1 MNLLP
6 ITDVHTHNSMA
17 DPLTAVRNLR
27 MDELPEWLMG
37 NQPGRF
43 SAGVHPW
50 DAHLPFDYALLKKA
64 IEDPRMW
71 AVGECGLDKF
81 AQASIKQQT
90 DVFQQHIQLAIEAK
104 KNLIIHCVKL
114 WDTLLQLK
122 KNYGNTHA
130 ETLWIIHGFR
140 GKQTQALQL
149 IDKGFYLSFNMYRD
163 KEKALHL
170 PPERCFFETD

>member
-1 MNLLP
+1 MKLLP

-17 DPLTAVRNLR
+17 DPLTAVRNLS
-27 MDELPEWLMG
+27 MSELSEWLLG

-50 DAHLPFDYALLKKA
+50 DAHLPFDFALVQRA
-64 IEDPRMW
+64 AEDPRLW

-81 AQASIKQQT
+81 AQASLEQQT
-90 DVFQQHIQLAIEAK
+90 YVFQQHIQLAIEAK
-104 KNLIIHCVKL
+104 KNLIIHCVKH

-122 KNYGNTHA
+122 KHYGNTHT

-140 GKQTQALQL
+140 GKYTQAMQL

-163 KEKALHL
+163 KEKALLL

>member
-1 MNLLP
+1 MKLLP

-27 MDELPEWLMG
+27 MDELSEWLQD
-37 NQPGRF
+37 NHPGRF
-43 SAGVHPW
+43 SVGVHPW
-50 DAHLPFDYALLKKA
+50 DAHLPFDFPLIQRATA
-64 IEDPRMW
+64 DPRLW

-81 AQASIKQQT
+81 AQASIQQQT
-90 DVFQQHIQLAIEAK
+90 DIFRLHIQLAIEAK
-104 KNLIIHCVKL
+104 KNLIIHCVKQ

-122 KNYGNTHA
+122 KYYGNTHT

-149 IDKGFYLSFNMYRD
+149 IDKGFYLSFNIHRD
-163 KEKALHL
+163 KDKALLL

>member
-1 MNLLP
+1 MKLLP

-17 DPLTAVRNLR
+17 DPLTAVRNLS
-27 MDELPEWLMG
+27 MSELSEWFLG

-50 DAHLPFDYALLKKA
+50 DAHLPFDFALVQRA
-64 IEDPRMW
+64 AEDPRLW

-81 AQASIKQQT
+81 AQASLELQT
-90 DVFQQHIQLAIEAK
+90 AVFCQHIDLALEAK
-104 KNLIIHCVKL
+104 KNLIIHCVKH

-122 KNYGNTHA
+122 KHYGNTHT

-140 GKQTQALQL
+140 GKYTQAMQL

-163 KEKALHL
+163 KEKALPL

>member
-1 MNLLP
+1 MKLLP

-17 DPLTAVRNLR
+17 DPLTAVRNLS
-27 MDELPEWLMG
+27 MSELSEWLLS

-50 DAHLPFDYALLKKA
+50 DAHLPFDFALIQRA
-64 IEDPRMW
+64 AEDPRLW
-71 AVGECGLDKF
+71 AIGECGLDKF
-81 AQASIKQQT
+81 AHASLEQQT
-90 DVFQQHIQLAIEAK
+90 YVFQQHIQLAIEAK
-104 KNLIIHCVKL
+104 KNLIIHCVKH

-122 KNYGNTHA
+122 KHYGNTHT

-140 GKQTQALQL
+140 GKYTQAMHL